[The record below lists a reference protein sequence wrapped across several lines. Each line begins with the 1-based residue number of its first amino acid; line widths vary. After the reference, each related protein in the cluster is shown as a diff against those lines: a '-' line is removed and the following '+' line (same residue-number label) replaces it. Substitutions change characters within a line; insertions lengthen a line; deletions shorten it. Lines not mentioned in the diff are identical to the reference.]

1 MKIIKGFF
9 KGYRI
14 PAASL
19 KKTRPTS
26 SLVREAYFDIVNP
39 WVRGCSFFDLFS
51 GTGAMG
57 LEALSHGAKQ
67 VVFCEKDKRLAVHIG
82 DIFKQLVKDFDA
94 NHMDYGGTGGAAGGG
109 AGVGDSAADDLA
121 NNTNEG
127 ADVDMAGGTSQ
138 SIAENMNGD
147 SIQDIADDLANNLA
161 NNNTNQNTTGVS
173 AAGGAGAGNTSQSS
187 AGDSAGGTAQNIAE
201 NMNGDSVQDTVD
213 GAGAGGAAGG
223 GAGGAN
229 QNIAKPQI
237 FSYDWRRAVKTL
249 YKKDVRFSLIYA
261 DPPYSFYRDTLFF
274 KTLMESCLK
283 LLKDKG
289 LMTIEISSQQ
299 AHFYLKGD
307 YFHRF
312 LNDFEENSKRYFIW
326 EKRYGSTH
334 LLFFGDDRNSLDKKF
349 LLRS

>member
-67 VVFCEKDKRLAVHIG
+67 VVFCEKDKRLAAHIG
-82 DIFKQLVKDFDA
+82 DIFKQLVKDFEV
-94 NHMDYGGTGGAAGGG
+94 NHVDYGGTDDAGDGGVVGGTAGGAVGG
-109 AGVGDSAADDLA
+109 A
-121 NNTNEG
+121 E
-127 ADVDMAGGTSQ
+127 AGGTNQ
-138 SIAENMNGD
+138 S
-147 SIQDIADDLANNLA
+147 
-161 NNNTNQNTTGVS
+161 
-173 AAGGAGAGNTSQSS
+173 
-187 AGDSAGGTAQNIAE
+187 SAGGTAQNTAE
-201 NMNGDSVQDTVD
+201 NMNGDSVQDTADDLDNNMVESSASD
-213 GAGAGGAAGG
+213 SVVGDTAGGAAGDTSQSSTG
-223 GAGGAN
+223 GAAAGGGTGGAN

-249 YKKDVRFSLIYA
+249 YKKDARFSLIYA

-312 LNDFEENSKRYFIW
+312 LNDFEESSKRYFIW
-326 EKRYGSTH
+326 EKKYGSTH